1 MFFSK
6 SAGTFELMSNLNPLT
21 DSVGPLII
29 AEMSGNHNGSL
40 ERALD
45 IVRMAADAG
54 AHALKIQTYTADTIT
69 LDVDAPA
76 FRLSDG
82 HELWGSRRL
91 YDLYSEASTPWEWHK
106 PIFDLATELGMLGF
120 SSPFDETA
128 VNFLEDLNVPLY
140 KIASLEIVDT
150 PLIEM
155 VGSTGKP
162 MIISTGTAS
171 IAEIDEAVQ
180 AARRGGATDITLLIC
195 TSSYP
200 AKPEDANLRRIK
212 TLTDLF
218 GTKVGLSD
226 HTMGTA
232 VSVAATALGARV
244 IEKHV
249 TLDRND
255 GGVDSAF
262 SLEPHELKALV
273 EDTRSAAVSLGSSS
287 AWSHDAEAESLRLR
301 PSLYI
306 AEDVQAGDTVTDI
319 NVRSVRPSG
328 GLSPK
333 EFPQVLG
340 KVFRADATKGTA
352 LSWDLL

>member
-1 MFFSK
+1 MVHTTNRSE
-6 SAGTFELMSNLNPLT
+6 SSR
-21 DSVGPLII
+21 PLII

-40 ERALD
+40 DRALE
-45 IVRMAADAG
+45 IVKMAAEAG

-69 LDVDAPA
+69 LDVDSPA

-91 YDLYSEASTPWEWHK
+91 YDLYTEASTPWEWHK
-106 PIFDLATELGMLGF
+106 PIFDLASELGMLGF

-128 VNFLEDLNVPLY
+128 VDFLEELNVPLY

-150 PLIEM
+150 PLIER

-162 MIISTGTAS
+162 VIISTGTAS
-171 IAEIDEAVQ
+171 IAEIDQAVQ
-180 AARRGGATDITLLIC
+180 AARRGGAEDITLLIC

-212 TLTDLF
+212 TLKELF

-232 VSVAATALGARV
+232 VSVAATALGATV

-273 EDTRSAAVSLGSSS
+273 QDTHAVSLALGSSA
-287 AWSHDAEAESLRLR
+287 AWSHDAESESLRLR

-306 AEDVQAGDTVTDI
+306 AQDVKAGEILTAV

-328 GLSPK
+328 GLPPSD
-333 EFPQVLG
+333 FTRVIG
-340 KVFRADATKGTA
+340 KKFRTDADKGTP
-352 LSWDLL
+352 LSWDLI